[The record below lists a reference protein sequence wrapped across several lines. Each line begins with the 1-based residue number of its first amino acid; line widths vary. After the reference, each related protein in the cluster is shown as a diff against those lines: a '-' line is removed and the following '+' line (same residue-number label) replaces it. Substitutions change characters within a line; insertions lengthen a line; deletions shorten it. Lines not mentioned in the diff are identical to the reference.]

1 MILQKENETL
11 SSALLRWSLEF
22 NENLELDKK
31 DVKTIENY
39 MNVINKLI
47 EYVSSD
53 RNIDDNTRFEDIE
66 AKFIKKYF
74 AWRDKEHFK
83 KNGSELKNSTKS
95 NDKKILVIFF
105 DFIEDE
111 NKEKIEHKVKWKK
124 IRFTRESIEKDFLQ
138 KDLVALFLDYLEKN
152 IKKERTEFAYTL
164 SFCFKLALYG
174 GMRATEICNLEL
186 QYFGNP
192 YLTKD
197 SKAKLI
203 PLTIKGKGRT
213 VYTNPIP
220 YEYIKNEFNYFKR
233 NKLDSDR
240 MFLTKTGLPLK
251 RTNLYGYFEHISKE
265 LNLGKKGVH
274 IIRHTFANTLSEA
287 GVDLRNIQ
295 NLLRHKDIKT
305 TTIYTARSQ
314 SRMEEAITRL

>member
-1 MILQKENETL
+1 MTLQKKGESL
-11 SSALLRWSLEF
+11 SSALLRWSIEF

-31 DVKTIENY
+31 DSKTIENY

-47 EYVSSD
+47 EYVSKNKSLD
-53 RNIDDNTRFEDIE
+53 EKMAFDEIE
-66 AKFIKKYF
+66 AKFLKKYF
-74 AWRDKEHFK
+74 AWRDEEHLLK
-83 KNGSELKNSTKS
+83 TGNELKNSTKQ
-95 NDKKILVIFF
+95 NDKKVIGIFF
-105 DFIEDE
+105 DFIEEE

-124 IRFTRESIEKDFLQ
+124 IRFPKESVERDFLQ
-138 KDLVALFLDYLEKN
+138 ADLVKSFLDYLEKN
-152 IKKERTEFAYTL
+152 IKKSRTEFSYTL

-186 QYFGNP
+186 QYFGNQ
-192 YLTKD
+192 YL
-197 SKAKLI
+197 SKESNVKLI

-213 VYTNPIP
+213 IYTNPIP
-220 YEYIKNEFNYFKR
+220 YDYIKNEFNYFKR
-233 NKLDSDR
+233 NKTLNEK
-240 MFLTKTGLPLK
+240 MFLTKTRLPLK
-251 RTNLYGYFEHISKE
+251 RTNLYGYFEDISNE

-287 GVDLRNIQ
+287 GVDLRHIQ

-314 SRMEEAITRL
+314 SRMEEAVARL

>member
-1 MILQKENETL
+1 MTLQKKGESL
-11 SSALLRWSLEF
+11 SSALLRWSIEF

-31 DVKTIENY
+31 DSKTIENY

-47 EYVSSD
+47 EYISKNKS
-53 RNIDDNTRFEDIE
+53 IDEKMAFDEIE
-66 AKFIKKYF
+66 AKFLKKYF
-74 AWRDKEHFK
+74 VWRDEEHLLK
-83 KNGSELKNSTKS
+83 TGNELKNSTKQ
-95 NDKKILVIFF
+95 NDKKVIGIFF
-105 DFIEDE
+105 DFIEEE

-124 IRFTRESIEKDFLQ
+124 IRFPKESVERDFLQ
-138 KDLVALFLDYLEKN
+138 ADLVKSFLDYLEKN
-152 IKKERTEFAYTL
+152 IKKSRTEFSYTL

-186 QYFGNP
+186 QYFGNQ
-192 YLTKD
+192 YV
-197 SKAKLI
+197 SKESNVKLI

-213 VYTNPIP
+213 IYTNPIP
-220 YEYIKNEFNYFKR
+220 YDYIKNEFNYFKR
-233 NKLDSDR
+233 NKTLNEK
-240 MFLTKTGLPLK
+240 MFLTKTRLPLK
-251 RTNLYGYFEHISKE
+251 RTNLYGYFEDISNE

-287 GVDLRNIQ
+287 GVDLRHIQ

-314 SRMEEAITRL
+314 SRMEEAVARL